1 MAINRYFFF
10 LLLMIVPCQI
20 WGQTTKIRGKVLD
33 SETKEPMPYV
43 NIAYRNSTI
52 GTISDFNGNFFLE
65 TRTPS
70 DSLIFS
76 VIGYKKYA
84 IAVKKNVFQQV
95 EIALVPDNIRLAEI
109 VVVPGENP
117 AHRLLRKIIENKP
130 ANNPSKFDS
139 YECEIYNKI
148 ELDINNIDEDFKKQK
163 VFKHFQFI
171 FDYID
176 TSVVS
181 GKNFLPVFIT
191 ETVSD
196 FYFQKKPKK
205 SKEIIKG
212 SRISGVRNDNIAQYT
227 GQMYLDIN
235 IYDNFIYLF
244 TKDFISPISNS
255 GLLYYKYYL
264 IDSAFINNQWCYQV
278 TFKPRRKQELTFT
291 GDFWVHDTTFAIK
304 KIQIRIAEDANINFV
319 KDLVAEFEYDR
330 INGDCWFPVKH
341 SLFVD
346 FNITNQTTGFFG
358 RKTTSYKNIIVNK
371 PHPEG
376 FFSEAVSQETLTLED
391 ALKTNDEYWNTSRH
405 EKLTPKEEAIYNMV
419 DSIKKVPVFRTF
431 VDLVTM
437 FVGGYYVRGNFE
449 FGPYYTFYSFNVIE
463 GNRIRIGGRT
473 SNDFSTRIMYIGHIA
488 YADLD
493 NRFKFG
499 LGAMYMFDKKPRRV
513 GYAHFSHDIEQ
524 LGQSQNAFL
533 ADNIL
538 SSLLRRNDN
547 YKLTMLDQFKGY
559 YEHEYFK
566 GLSNTLHYRWMRVY
580 ATPYIPFRYI
590 EKSTS
595 DTLSRPQLTTSEI
608 RLNTR
613 FAYNERTVDGEFLR
627 ASLGSDYPILNFD
640 VTAGIKG
647 LFYSHYNYLKLHA
660 SVEHLIY
667 VTPFGYIKYI
677 VDAGKYWGKAPYPF
691 LQLHEGNET
700 YAFDDYAFNMMNY
713 YEFISDRYASLY
725 IEHHWDGFFL
735 NRVPLFR
742 KLMWREVVSGKALIG
757 RIDPKNQDVML
768 FPDNLQG
775 LKQPYYEAGVGVE
788 NILKIFRIDA
798 YWRLAYLDNPDIP
811 KYGIRAKLQIVF

>member
-10 LLLMIVPCQI
+10 LLIMIVPCQI

-163 VFKHFQFI
+163 GFKHFQFI

-264 IDSAFINNQWCYQV
+264 IDSAFINNQWCY
-278 TFKPRRKQELTFT
+278 
-291 GDFWVHDTTFAIK
+291 
-304 KIQIRIAEDANINFV
+304 
-319 KDLVAEFEYDR
+319 
-330 INGDCWFPVKH
+330 
-341 SLFVD
+341 
-346 FNITNQTTGFFG
+346 
-358 RKTTSYKNIIVNK
+358 
-371 PHPEG
+371 
-376 FFSEAVSQETLTLED
+376 
-391 ALKTNDEYWNTSRH
+391 
-405 EKLTPKEEAIYNMV
+405 
-419 DSIKKVPVFRTF
+419 
-431 VDLVTM
+431 
-437 FVGGYYVRGNFE
+437 
-449 FGPYYTFYSFNVIE
+449 
-463 GNRIRIGGRT
+463 
-473 SNDFSTRIMYIGHIA
+473 
-488 YADLD
+488 
-493 NRFKFG
+493 
-499 LGAMYMFDKKPRRV
+499 
-513 GYAHFSHDIEQ
+513 
-524 LGQSQNAFL
+524 
-533 ADNIL
+533 
-538 SSLLRRNDN
+538 
-547 YKLTMLDQFKGY
+547 
-559 YEHEYFK
+559 
-566 GLSNTLHYRWMRVY
+566 
-580 ATPYIPFRYI
+580 
-590 EKSTS
+590 
-595 DTLSRPQLTTSEI
+595 
-608 RLNTR
+608 
-613 FAYNERTVDGEFLR
+613 
-627 ASLGSDYPILNFD
+627 
-640 VTAGIKG
+640 
-647 LFYSHYNYLKLHA
+647 
-660 SVEHLIY
+660 
-667 VTPFGYIKYI
+667 
-677 VDAGKYWGKAPYPF
+677 
-691 LQLHEGNET
+691 
-700 YAFDDYAFNMMNY
+700 
-713 YEFISDRYASLY
+713 
-725 IEHHWDGFFL
+725 
-735 NRVPLFR
+735 
-742 KLMWREVVSGKALIG
+742 
-757 RIDPKNQDVML
+757 
-768 FPDNLQG
+768 
-775 LKQPYYEAGVGVE
+775 
-788 NILKIFRIDA
+788 
-798 YWRLAYLDNPDIP
+798 
-811 KYGIRAKLQIVF
+811 